1 MRAARIDA
9 NQNSIVAAL
18 RKIGASVT
26 LLHAVGKGC
35 PDLVVGFRN
44 RSVMVEVKDGT
55 KPASKRALTAEQV
68 EWHANW
74 RGEAHVVYSVEDA
87 IRVVM
92 GD

>member
-74 RGEAHVVYSVEDA
+74 RGEAHIVYSVEDA

-92 GD
+92 GY

>member
-1 MRAARIDA
+1 MRAARTDA

-35 PDLVVGFRN
+35 PDLAVGFRN
-44 RSVMVEVKDGT
+44 RSILVEVKDGT
-55 KPASKRALTAEQV
+55 KPASRRALTAEQV

-87 IRVVM
+87 LRVVI